1 MRGRQSKTAPSP
13 RYSGRRLWWTDKNV
27 VLRRMMTGKCGTG
40 KCSLETW
47 RIFPFSCPPSSCPPE
62 RKWGGLAVASVPAS
76 CQPRVGMRSDIGRR
90 QGCFSAA
97 STGLSDID
105 NCVGCIE
112 PAVCVVHQ
120 RSSSVGQRRTLRI
133 AACRWRRCTMSCVG
147 CIEPA
152 VCVVHQR
159 SSSVGQRRTLRIAA
173 CRWRRCTMS
182 EGELNISYSKSPVPS
197 PAGLKCQTPD
207 QTLADI
213 DGTIRFI
220 CFSGRSAA
228 RATAR
233 TVLVGTES
241 SPRSVSYRTAGGFV
255 RTATGRPRSKKL
267 SRTDWAAR

>member
-133 AACRWRRCTMSCVG
+133 AACRWRRCTMS
-147 CIEPA
+147 
-152 VCVVHQR
+152 
-159 SSSVGQRRTLRIAA
+159 
-173 CRWRRCTMS
+173 